1 MRGSPVMEHTRMKN
15 SAVYAAEVKKFF
27 NRLKRSGPKPT
38 VYEYDDPLKQL
49 IYAVLSEDNSPTRA
63 RTAMTRLL
71 ANTIDYNDLRVSTA
85 TELASIIESD
95 ILNAVERTGVLIE
108 VLGSIYSRENSVA
121 LNKTETKNRRD
132 ARAYLEGLSGMTP
145 YVLSG
150 TMLWAFDEHAI
161 PLDEQMLAVLKKEDL
176 VDPDA
181 TMAEAQ
187 GFLRRHISAGDA
199 KLFTALLKR
208 HTAQKA
214 PRTPASTVE
223 LKSRK
228 KASRR

>member
-1 MRGSPVMEHTRMKN
+1 MKN
-15 SAVYAAEVKKFF
+15 SAVYAVEVKKFF

-38 VYEYDDPLKQL
+38 LHEYDDPLKHL

-63 RTAMTRLL
+63 KTATTRLL
-71 ANTIDYNDLRVSTA
+71 ANTIDYNDLRVSTP

-108 VLGSIYSRENSVA
+108 VLGSIYARENTVA
-121 LNKTETKNRRD
+121 LNKSETKNRRD

-161 PLDEQMLAVLKKEDL
+161 PLDEQMLAVLKKEGL

-208 HTAQKA
+208 HTAQKT
-214 PRTPASTVE
+214 PRTPVSTTE
-223 LKSRK
+223 TKSRK
-228 KASRR
+228 KASRRSC

>member
-1 MRGSPVMEHTRMKN
+1 MEYPRMKN
-15 SAVYAAEVKKFF
+15 SVVYAAEVKKFF
-27 NRLKRSGPKPT
+27 NRLKRSGPKP
-38 VYEYDDPLKQL
+38 VLHEYDDPVKQL

-71 ANTIDYNDLRVSTA
+71 ANTIDYNDLRVSTP

-95 ILNAVERTGVLIE
+95 ILNAAERTGVLIE
-108 VLGSIYSRENSVA
+108 VLGSIYSRENSVT
-121 LNKTETKNRRD
+121 LDKSKTKNRRD

-150 TMLWAFDEHAI
+150 TMLWAFDEHVI
-161 PLDEQMLAVLKKEDL
+161 PLDEQMLAVLKQEGL

-214 PRTPASTVE
+214 SRTPAPTGE
-223 LKSRK
+223 PKARKRTSRP
-228 KASRR
+228 

>member
-1 MRGSPVMEHTRMKN
+1 
-15 SAVYAAEVKKFF
+15 
-27 NRLKRSGPKPT
+27 
-38 VYEYDDPLKQL
+38 
-49 IYAVLSEDNSPTRA
+49 
-63 RTAMTRLL
+63 MTRLL
-71 ANTIDYNDLRVSTA
+71 ANTIDYNDLRVSTP

-95 ILNAVERTGVLIE
+95 IFNAVEKTGVLIE
-108 VLGSIYSRENSVA
+108 VLGSIYARENSVA
-121 LNKTETKNRRD
+121 LDKSKTRNRKD

-161 PLDEQMLAVLKKEDL
+161 PLDEQMLAVLKKEGL

-214 PRTPASTVE
+214 PKTPVSIGE
-223 LKSRK
+223 PKSRK
-228 KASRR
+228 KASHR

>member
-1 MRGSPVMEHTRMKN
+1 MKN
-15 SAVYAAEVKKFF
+15 SAVYATEVKKFF
-27 NRLKRSGPKPT
+27 NRLKRSGPKP
-38 VYEYDDPLKQL
+38 VLHEYDDPLKQL

-63 RTAMTRLL
+63 KTAMTRLL
-71 ANTIDYNDLRVSTA
+71 ANTIDYNDLRVSTP

-95 ILNAVERTGVLIE
+95 IFNALERTSVLIE
-108 VLGSIYSRENSVA
+108 ILGAIYSRENSVT
-121 LNKTETKNRRD
+121 LDKSKTRNRRD

-161 PLDEQMLAVLKKEDL
+161 PLDEQTLTVLKKEGL

-208 HTAQKA
+208 HAAQKA
-214 PRTPASTVE
+214 PRTPASAGEPKARKRT
-223 LKSRK
+223 SRP
-228 KASRR
+228 

>member
-1 MRGSPVMEHTRMKN
+1 MKN
-15 SAVYAAEVKKFF
+15 SALYAAEVKKFF
-27 NRLKRSGPKPT
+27 NRLKRSGPRP
-38 VYEYDDPLKQL
+38 VLHEYDDPLKQL

-71 ANTIDYNDLRVSTA
+71 ANTIDYNDLRVSTPS
-85 TELASIIESD
+85 ELANIIESD

-108 VLGSIYSRENSVA
+108 LLGSIYSRENSVA
-121 LNKTETKNRRD
+121 LNKSRTKNRRD

-161 PLDEQMLAVLKKEDL
+161 PLDEQMLAVLKKEGL

-208 HTAQKA
+208 HTAQKL
-214 PRTPASTVE
+214 PRAPASASE

>member
-1 MRGSPVMEHTRMKN
+1 MKN

-27 NRLKRSGPKPT
+27 NRLNRNGPKP
-38 VYEYDDPLKQL
+38 VLHEYDDPLKQL

-63 RTAMTRLL
+63 KTAMTRLL
-71 ANTIDYNDLRVSTA
+71 ANTIDYNDLRVSTS

-95 ILNAVERTGVLIE
+95 IFNAVERTSVLIE
-108 VLGSIYSRENSVA
+108 ILGAIYSRENCVA
-121 LNKTETKNRRD
+121 LNKSKTRNRRD

-161 PLDEQMLAVLKKEDL
+161 PIDEQTLTVLKKEGL

-199 KLFTALLKR
+199 KLFSALLKR
-208 HTAQKA
+208 HAAQKA
-214 PRTPASTVE
+214 PRTPASAGE
-223 LKSRK
+223 PKARK
-228 KASRR
+228 RTSQP

>member
-1 MRGSPVMEHTRMKN
+1 MKN
-15 SAVYAAEVKKFF
+15 SAVYATEVKKFF
-27 NRLKRSGPKPT
+27 NRLKRSGPKP
-38 VYEYDDPLKQL
+38 VLHEYDDPLKQL

-63 RTAMTRLL
+63 KTAMTRLL
-71 ANTIDYNDLRVSTA
+71 ANTIDYNDLRVSTP

-95 ILNAVERTGVLIE
+95 IFNAVERTSVLIE
-108 VLGSIYSRENSVA
+108 ILGAIYSRENCVA
-121 LNKTETKNRRD
+121 LNKSKTRNRRD

-161 PLDEQMLAVLKKEDL
+161 PLDEQTLTVLKKEGL

-208 HTAQKA
+208 HAAQKA
-214 PRTPASTVE
+214 PRTPASAGEPKARKRT
-223 LKSRK
+223 SRP
-228 KASRR
+228 

>member
-1 MRGSPVMEHTRMKN
+1 MKN

-27 NRLKRSGPKPT
+27 NRLKRSGPRPT
-38 VYEYDDPLKQL
+38 LHEYDDPLKQL

-71 ANTIDYNDLRVSTA
+71 ANTIDYNDLRVSTP

-95 ILNAVERTGVLIE
+95 IFNAVERTGVLIE
-108 VLGSIYSRENSVA
+108 VLSSIYSRENSVA
-121 LNKTETKNRRD
+121 LNKTKTKNRRD

-161 PLDEQMLAVLKKEDL
+161 PLDEQMLAVLKKEGL

-214 PRTPASTVE
+214 PRTHAPTDE

-228 KASRR
+228 KPSRS

>member
-1 MRGSPVMEHTRMKN
+1 MKN

-27 NRLKRSGPKPT
+27 NRLKRSGPKP
-38 VYEYDDPLKQL
+38 VLHEYDDPLKQL
-49 IYAVLSEDNSPTRA
+49 IYAILSEDNSPTRA
-63 RTAMTRLL
+63 KTAMTRLL
-71 ANTIDYNDLRVSTA
+71 ANTIDYNDLRVSTP

-95 ILNAVERTGVLIE
+95 ILNAVERTAVLIE

-121 LNKTETKNRRD
+121 LNKSQTRNRRD

-161 PLDEQMLAVLKKEDL
+161 PLDEQMLAVLKKEGL

-187 GFLRRHISAGDA
+187 GFLRRHITAGDA

-214 PRTPASTVE
+214 PRNHASTDE

-228 KASRR
+228 KPARS

>member
-1 MRGSPVMEHTRMKN
+1 MEHTRMKN
-15 SAVYAAEVKKFF
+15 SAAYSAEVKKFF

-38 VYEYDDPLKQL
+38 LHEYDDPLKQL

-71 ANTIDYNDLRVSTA
+71 ANTIDYNDLRVSTP
-85 TELASIIESD
+85 TELANIIESD
-95 ILNAVERTGVLIE
+95 IHNAVERTAVLIE
-108 VLGSIYSRENSVA
+108 VLGSIYAHENSVV
-121 LNKTETKNRRD
+121 LNKSKTKNRRD

-161 PLDEQMLAVLKKEDL
+161 PLDKQMLAVLKKEGL

-181 TMAEAQ
+181 TMAEVQ
-187 GFLRRHISAGDA
+187 GFLRRHISVGDA

-214 PRTPASTVE
+214 PKTPASTGE
-223 LKSRK
+223 PKSKK
-228 KASRR
+228 KAARR

>member
-1 MRGSPVMEHTRMKN
+1 MKN
-15 SAVYAAEVKKFF
+15 SAAYSAEVKKFF

-38 VYEYDDPLKQL
+38 LHEYDDPLKQL
-49 IYAVLSEDNSPTRA
+49 IYAVLSENNSPTRA

-71 ANTIDYNDLRVSTA
+71 ANTIDYNDLRVSTP

-95 ILNAVERTGVLIE
+95 IFNAVERTAVLIE
-108 VLGSIYSRENSVA
+108 VLGSIYARENSVV
-121 LNKTETKNRRD
+121 LNKSETKNRRD

-161 PLDEQMLAVLKKEDL
+161 PLDEQMLAVLKKEGL

-181 TMAEAQ
+181 TMAEVQ

-214 PRTPASTVE
+214 PKTPASTGE
-223 LKSRK
+223 PKSKK
-228 KASRR
+228 KAARR

>member
-1 MRGSPVMEHTRMKN
+1 MKN
-15 SAVYAAEVKKFF
+15 SAAYSAEVKKFF

-38 VYEYDDPLKQL
+38 LHEYDDPLKQL

-71 ANTIDYNDLRVSTA
+71 ANTIDYNDLRVSTP
-85 TELASIIESD
+85 TELANIIESD
-95 ILNAVERTGVLIE
+95 IHNAVERTAVLIE
-108 VLGSIYSRENSVA
+108 VLGSIYAHENSVV
-121 LNKTETKNRRD
+121 LNKSKTKNRRD

-161 PLDEQMLAVLKKEDL
+161 PLDKQMLAVLKKEGL

-181 TMAEAQ
+181 TMAEVQ
-187 GFLRRHISAGDA
+187 GFLRRHISVGDA

-208 HTAQKA
+208 YTAQKA
-214 PRTPASTVE
+214 PKTPASTGE
-223 LKSRK
+223 PKSKK
-228 KASRR
+228 KAARR

>member
-1 MRGSPVMEHTRMKN
+1 MKN
-15 SAVYAAEVKKFF
+15 SAVYATEVKKFF
-27 NRLKRSGPKPT
+27 NRLKRSGPKP
-38 VYEYDDPLKQL
+38 VLHEYDDPLKQL

-63 RTAMTRLL
+63 KTAMTRLL
-71 ANTIDYNDLRVSTA
+71 ANTIDYNDLRVSTP

-95 ILNAVERTGVLIE
+95 IFNAVERTSVLIE
-108 VLGSIYSRENSVA
+108 ILGAIYSRENCVA
-121 LNKTETKNRRD
+121 LNKSKTRNRRD

-161 PLDEQMLAVLKKEDL
+161 PLDEQTLTVLKKEGL

-181 TMAEAQ
+181 TTAEAQ

-208 HTAQKA
+208 HAAQKA
-214 PRTPASTVE
+214 PRTPTSAGE
-223 LKSRK
+223 PKARK
-228 KASRR
+228 KTSRP

>member
-1 MRGSPVMEHTRMKN
+1 MKN
-15 SAVYAAEVKKFF
+15 SAAYSAEVKKFF

-38 VYEYDDPLKQL
+38 LHEYDDPLKQL
-49 IYAVLSEDNSPTRA
+49 IYAVLSENNSPTRA

-71 ANTIDYNDLRVSTA
+71 ANTIDYNDLRVSTP

-95 ILNAVERTGVLIE
+95 IFNAVERTAVLIE
-108 VLGSIYSRENSVA
+108 VLGSIYARENSVV
-121 LNKTETKNRRD
+121 LNKSETKNRRD

-161 PLDEQMLAVLKKEDL
+161 PLDKQMLAVLKKEGL

-181 TMAEAQ
+181 TMAEVQ

-214 PRTPASTVE
+214 PKTPASTGE
-223 LKSRK
+223 PKSKK
-228 KASRR
+228 KAARR

>member
-1 MRGSPVMEHTRMKN
+1 MKN
-15 SAVYAAEVKKFF
+15 SAVYAAEVKRFF
-27 NRLKRSGPKPT
+27 NRLKRSGPRP
-38 VYEYDDPLKQL
+38 VLHEYDDPVKQL

-63 RTAMTRLL
+63 KTAMTRLL
-71 ANTIDYNDLRVSTA
+71 ANTIDYNDLRVSTP
-85 TELASIIESD
+85 TELANIIESD

-121 LNKTETKNRRD
+121 LNKSKTKNRRD

-161 PLDEQMLAVLKKEDL
+161 PLDEQMLAVLKKEGL

-181 TMAEAQ
+181 TRAEAQ
-187 GFLRRHISAGDA
+187 GFLRRHIPAGDA

-214 PRTPASTVE
+214 PRTPASTDE

-228 KASRR
+228 RTSRPQC

>member
-1 MRGSPVMEHTRMKN
+1 MKN
-15 SAVYAAEVKKFF
+15 SAAYSAEVKKFF

-38 VYEYDDPLKQL
+38 LHEYDDPLKQL

-71 ANTIDYNDLRVSTA
+71 ANTIDYNDLRVSTP
-85 TELASIIESD
+85 TELANIIESD
-95 ILNAVERTGVLIE
+95 IHNAVERTAVLIE
-108 VLGSIYSRENSVA
+108 VLGSIYAHENSVV
-121 LNKTETKNRRD
+121 LNKSKTKNRRD

-161 PLDEQMLAVLKKEDL
+161 PLDKQMLAVLKKEGL

-181 TMAEAQ
+181 TMAEVQ
-187 GFLRRHISAGDA
+187 GFLRRHISVGDA

-208 HTAQKA
+208 YTAQKA
-214 PRTPASTVE
+214 PKTPASTGE
-223 LKSRK
+223 PKSKK
-228 KASRR
+228 KAAHR

>member
-1 MRGSPVMEHTRMKN
+1 MKN

-71 ANTIDYNDLRVSTA
+71 ANTIDYNDLRVSTP
-85 TELASIIESD
+85 TELANIIESD
-95 ILNAVERTGVLIE
+95 IINAVERTGVLIE

-121 LNKTETKNRRD
+121 LNKTKTKNRKD

-176 VDPDA
+176 VDQDA

-187 GFLRRHISAGDA
+187 GFLRRHIPSGDA

-214 PRTPASTVE
+214 PRTSAPTGE
-223 LKSRK
+223 PKSRK

>member
-1 MRGSPVMEHTRMKN
+1 MKN

-27 NRLKRSGPKPT
+27 NRLKRNGPNP
-38 VYEYDDPLKQL
+38 VLHEYDDPLKQL

-63 RTAMTRLL
+63 KAAMTRLL
-71 ANTIDYNDLRVSTA
+71 ANTVDYNDLRVSTP
-85 TELASIIESD
+85 TELASIIDSD
-95 ILNAVERTGVLIE
+95 ILNAAERAGVLIE
-108 VLGSIYSRENSVA
+108 VLGSIYSRENSVG
-121 LNKTETKNRRD
+121 LNKTKTKNRRD

-150 TMLWAFDEHAI
+150 TMLWAFDEHTI
-161 PLDEQMLAVLKKEDL
+161 PLDEQMFVLLKKEGL

-181 TMAEAQ
+181 TMTEAQ
-187 GFLRRHISAGDA
+187 GFLRRHIPAGDA

-208 HTAQKA
+208 HPAQKA
-214 PRTPASTVE
+214 PRTPVSAGE

-228 KASRR
+228 RTSRRSC

>member
-1 MRGSPVMEHTRMKN
+1 MKN

-27 NRLKRSGPKPT
+27 NRLKRNGPKP
-38 VYEYDDPLKQL
+38 VLHEYDDPLKQL

-63 RTAMTRLL
+63 KTAMTRLL
-71 ANTIDYNDLRVSTA
+71 ANTIDYNDLRVSTS

-95 ILNAVERTGVLIE
+95 IFNAVERTSVLIE
-108 VLGSIYSRENSVA
+108 ILGAIYSRENSVA
-121 LNKTETKNRRD
+121 LNKSKTRNRRD

-161 PLDEQMLAVLKKEDL
+161 PIDEQTLTVLKKEGL

-208 HTAQKA
+208 HAAQKA
-214 PRTPASTVE
+214 PRTPASAGEPKARKRT
-223 LKSRK
+223 SRP
-228 KASRR
+228 

>member
-1 MRGSPVMEHTRMKN
+1 M
-15 SAVYAAEVKKFF
+15 
-27 NRLKRSGPKPT
+27 
-38 VYEYDDPLKQL
+38 
-49 IYAVLSEDNSPTRA
+49 
-63 RTAMTRLL
+63 
-71 ANTIDYNDLRVSTA
+71 
-85 TELASIIESD
+85 
-95 ILNAVERTGVLIE
+95 LIE
-108 VLGSIYSRENSVA
+108 VLGSIYSRENGVV
-121 LNKTETKNRRD
+121 LNKTKTKNRRD

>member
-1 MRGSPVMEHTRMKN
+1 MKN

-38 VYEYDDPLKQL
+38 VHEYDDPMKQL

-95 ILNAVERTGVLIE
+95 IFNAVERTGVLIE
-108 VLGSIYSRENSVA
+108 VLGSVYSRENSVV
-121 LNKTETKNRRD
+121 LNKTKTKNRRD

-228 KASRR
+228 KPSRR

>member
-1 MRGSPVMEHTRMKN
+1 MKN
-15 SAVYAAEVKKFF
+15 SAVYAVEVKKFF

-38 VYEYDDPLKQL
+38 LHEYDDPLKQL

-63 RTAMTRLL
+63 KTAMTRLL
-71 ANTIDYNDLRVSTA
+71 ANTIDYNDLRVSTS

-95 ILNAVERTGVLIE
+95 IFNAVERTSVLIE
-108 VLGSIYSRENSVA
+108 VLGSIYARENSVA
-121 LNKTETKNRRD
+121 LNKSKTKNRRD

-161 PLDEQMLAVLKKEDL
+161 PLDEQTLTVLKKEGL

-208 HTAQKA
+208 HAAQKA
-214 PRTPASTVE
+214 PRTPASAGE
-223 LKSRK
+223 PKARK
-228 KASRR
+228 RTSQP

>member
-1 MRGSPVMEHTRMKN
+1 MKN
-15 SAVYAAEVKKFF
+15 SAVYSAEVKKFF
-27 NRLKRSGPKPT
+27 NRLKRGGPRPT
-38 VYEYDDPLKQL
+38 LHEYDDPLKQL

-71 ANTIDYNDLRVSTA
+71 ANTIDYNDLRVSTP

-95 ILNAVERTGVLIE
+95 ILNAVEKTGVLIE
-108 VLGSIYSRENSVA
+108 VLGSIYARENSVA
-121 LNKTETKNRRD
+121 LSKSKTRNRKD

-161 PLDEQMLAVLKKEDL
+161 PLDEQMLAVLKKEGL

-214 PRTPASTVE
+214 PKTPASIGE
-223 LKSRK
+223 PKSRK

>member
-1 MRGSPVMEHTRMKN
+1 MKN
-15 SAVYAAEVKKFF
+15 SAAYSAEVKKFF

-38 VYEYDDPLKQL
+38 LHEYDDPLKQL

-71 ANTIDYNDLRVSTA
+71 ANTIDYNDLRVSTP
-85 TELASIIESD
+85 TELANIIESD
-95 ILNAVERTGVLIE
+95 IHNAVERTAVLIE
-108 VLGSIYSRENSVA
+108 VLGSIYAHENSVV
-121 LNKTETKNRRD
+121 LNKSKTKNRRD

-161 PLDEQMLAVLKKEDL
+161 PLDKQMLAVLKKEGL

-181 TMAEAQ
+181 TMAEVQ

-214 PRTPASTVE
+214 PKTPASTGE
-223 LKSRK
+223 PKSKK
-228 KASRR
+228 KAARR